1 MKVDRLKRVKEKRR
15 EARKTEEKMKRTV
28 EVGAGVGVEKEKGK
42 GKRKKEKGNYNSKK
56 TRSVTKSNPQEVATG
71 DAKCRNP
78 LSKPAL
84 FPYKKGW
91 CCSSEHLHQ
100 KEAPMLFVCR
110 PGRVLQDVRAE
121 LS

>member
-15 EARKTEEKMKRTV
+15 EARKTEEKVKRTV

-42 GKRKKEKGNYNSKK
+42 GKRKKKRETNSRKA
-56 TRSVTKSNPQEVATG
+56 RSVTKSNPQEGATR

-84 FPYKKGW
+84 FPYKK
-91 CCSSEHLHQ
+91 
-100 KEAPMLFVCR
+100 
-110 PGRVLQDVRAE
+110 D
-121 LS
+121 